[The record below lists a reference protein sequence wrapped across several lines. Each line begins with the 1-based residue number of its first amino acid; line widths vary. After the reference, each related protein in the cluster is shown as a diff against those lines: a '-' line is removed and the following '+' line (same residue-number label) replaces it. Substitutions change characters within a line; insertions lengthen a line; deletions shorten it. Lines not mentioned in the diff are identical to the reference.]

1 MLPGPSVPPSLA
13 RLLAALRPCFTAPT
27 FTTFCALVCGLLAQT
42 GRRTVCGM
50 LVASGLA
57 GSWSHDRAHKFFS
70 AARWSADQLGLLLA
84 GLVVGL
90 LVPADAAVTVVI
102 DDTLF
107 RRTGKKVWA
116 AGWFHDG
123 SATGPKA
130 VAFGNNW
137 VVVGILVSLPML
149 ARPVCLPVLAR
160 LVRKN
165 TVSGSRLWLARQMVC
180 ALADAL
186 PGRQIH
192 VVADAAYAGKE
203 LRGLPEQI
211 SWTTRLRKDAALYAP
226 APPRTGRRGRP
237 AQKGKRLPKLADL
250 ARTATFTPTAVHRYG
265 RDHTVHTATIN
276 CLWYSVFGPQPVT
289 VVLIR
294 EPESSRGYDL
304 ALVTTDLQATAGQL
318 VERYAARWAVEVAIE
333 DAKQLVGVGEAHN
346 RKALAVE
353 RTVPFGLACLTLA
366 ICWYAT
372 AGHQPGDV
380 AEHRARRPWYR
391 TKTNP
396 STSDM
401 LVKLRRVLIAVRF
414 PLARPERPSPA
425 EIQTIRLAWEDTAA

>member
-1 MLPGPSVPPSLA
+1 MLPDPSVPPSLV

-27 FTTFCALVCGLLAQT
+27 FTTFCALVCGMLAQT

-70 AARWSADQLGLLLA
+70 TARWSADELGLLLA

-90 LVPADAAVTVVI
+90 LVPAGAAVSVVV

-107 RRTGKKVWA
+107 KRAGRKVWA

-123 SATGPKA
+123 SAKGPKA
-130 VAFGNNW
+130 VGFGNNW
-137 VVVGILVSLPML
+137 VVVGIVVRLPML
-149 ARPVCLPVLAR
+149 TRPVCLPVTAR

-165 TVSGSRLWLARQMVC
+165 TVSGSRLWLARQMVT
-180 ALADAL
+180 ALARAL
-186 PGRQIH
+186 PGRTIH

-203 LRGLPEQI
+203 LRGLPSRV

-237 AQKGKRLPKLADL
+237 AQKGKKLAKLADL
-250 ARTATFTPTAVHRYG
+250 ARTAVFTPATVHRYG
-265 RDHTVHTATIN
+265 RDDTVYTATIS

-289 VVLIR
+289 VVLVR
-294 EPESSRGYDL
+294 DADTSRRYDL
-304 ALVTTDLQATAGQL
+304 ALVTTDLQATAGQ
-318 VERYAARWAVEVAIE
+318 VVQRYAARWAIEVAIE

-346 RKALAVE
+346 RTARAVE

-372 AGHQPGDV
+372 AGHQPADIT
-380 AEHRARRPWYR
+380 EHRARRPWYR
-391 TKTNP
+391 TKANP

-401 LVKLRRVLIAVRF
+401 LAKLRRVLIAARF
-414 PLARPERPSPA
+414 RPAQPERPTPT
-425 EIQTIRLAWEDTAA
+425 ELQTLRLAWEDPAA